1 MAAALGPYPNLSNL
15 SPSAAEDAPG
25 GFGATFEDADYQA
38 DLVRNGYVVI
48 PTALG
53 FSPQMLAQVNDAF
66 NQHFRESPELR
77 NPRPEDPTW
86 KNVLGAFS
94 ALGNPSSFHH
104 PFLRK
109 MREMCEAA
117 VLDADALPLKGR
129 RLEQCFDR
137 AMRRIPG
144 ETMPGESWHRDEAL
158 HTLPG
163 DDIFGGWINMDSESQ
178 YFSCAPGTH
187 HDVGTQNNGFA
198 EIKDPA
204 EKARYRQLANAHGRV
219 EIPPG
224 HIIIFYERIVH
235 EVLHLVATRIMKRLF
250 LGWRVTTAREP
261 LFGMATTQMW
271 IDRQMPAV
279 VKSGQ
284 QTAIY
289 PTAYYNFTRFF
300 PKLTAFS
307 TEVFVPQCLYAHTVK
322 QGAQK
327 NTVWM
332 RVERY
337 MKGLGHYGLPL
348 HAPYDVHEVKV
359 LVPSSSWQLYTFDS
373 PSARVGFRAVP
384 SSIWQAYS
392 ARAFVVD
399 AQGRPTRRPRPI
411 RVEG

>member
-1 MAAALGPYPNLSNL
+1 MAAFGPS
-15 SPSAAEDAPG
+15 AEDAPG
-25 GFGATFEDADYQA
+25 GFGATFEDVDYQEA
-38 DLVRNGYVVI
+38 LVRDGYVVI

-53 FSPQMLAQVNDAF
+53 SSPQMLAQAQAAF
-66 NQHFRESPELR
+66 DQHFRESPELR

-104 PFLRK
+104 PFLRAL
-109 MREMCEAA
+109 REKCEAA
-117 VLDADALPLKGR
+117 VLDADTLPLKGR
-129 RLEQCFDR
+129 RLEQCLDR

-144 ETMPGESWHRDEAL
+144 ENMDAESWHRDEAL

-163 DDIFGGWINMDSESQ
+163 DDIFGGWINLDSEPQ

-187 HDVGTQNNGFA
+187 QDVGTQNNGFA
-198 EIKDPA
+198 EILDPD

-224 HIIIFYERIVH
+224 HILIFYERIVH

-261 LFGMATTQMW
+261 LFGMTTTKLW

-284 QTAIY
+284 KSVTY
-289 PTAYYNFTRFF
+289 PTVYYNFTRNFA
-300 PKLTAFS
+300 KLTEFS

-322 QGAQK
+322 TGAQK

-332 RVERY
+332 RVRRN
-337 MKGLGHYGLPL
+337 MQGLGHYGLPL
-348 HAPYDVHEVKV
+348 HAPYDEHEVKV
-359 LVPSSSWQLYTFDS
+359 LVPSRSWQLYTFDS
-373 PSARVGFRAVP
+373 PNARVGFRAVP
-384 SSIWQAYS
+384 NSIWKAYS
-392 ARAFVVD
+392 ARTFVVD
-399 AQGRPTRRPRPI
+399 VHGRPTRRPRPN